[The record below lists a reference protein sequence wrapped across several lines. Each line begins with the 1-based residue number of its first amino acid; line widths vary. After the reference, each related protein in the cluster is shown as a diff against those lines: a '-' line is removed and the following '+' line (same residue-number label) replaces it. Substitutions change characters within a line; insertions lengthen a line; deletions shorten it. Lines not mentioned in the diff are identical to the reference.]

1 MFEMS
6 ISHWRKLALLFGI
19 ISGLAMAIL
28 ASLNDKPQA
37 NQKLPPSALVMVDDG
52 IILQADLVRALTA
65 VSAGR
70 RNLLTKDDEQAIL
83 QRLIDEELLLQRA
96 IKLGL
101 VEAEPELRNS
111 LVAALT
117 REVII
122 RSRSEAVDQQK
133 LEEFYE
139 TNKQLFTQKPRYFVK
154 AVFLENLKN
163 LTEFETALANGDS
176 IDTLVNNFTSTIP
189 IPEGLLPK
197 QKLVDY
203 LGPQALADI
212 DSMEIGT
219 WSKVPDD
226 QNVFWRIFLVDK
238 VTETTLPRDIIEQQ
252 VLTAFK
258 NQRDDQA
265 LRDYISNLRR
275 EAVITYQAESGK

>member
-1 MFEMS
+1 MS
-6 ISHWRKLALLFGI
+6 TSHWRKLALLFGI
-19 ISGLAMAIL
+19 VAGLAMAII
-28 ASLNDKPQA
+28 ASLNDKPQS

-70 RNLLTKDDEQAIL
+70 RNLLTEDDEQAIL

-122 RSRSEAVDQQK
+122 RSRSEVVDQQK
-133 LEEFYE
+133 LEAFYE
-139 TNKQLFTQKPRYFVK
+139 TNKQLFTQKSRYFVK
-154 AVFLENLKN
+154 AVFLENPKN
-163 LTEFETALANGDS
+163 AAEFETALANGDS
-176 IDTLVNNFTSTIP
+176 IDSLVSNFSSAIP

-197 QKLVDY
+197 QKIIDY
-203 LGPQALADI
+203 IGPQALADI

-219 WSKVPDD
+219 WSIAPDA

-238 VTETTLPRDIIEQQ
+238 ITETTLPRDIIEQQ

-275 EAVITYQAESGK
+275 EAVITYRSEPGK

>member
-70 RNLLTKDDEQAIL
+70 RNLLTEGDEQAIL

>member
-1 MFEMS
+1 MAEMS
-6 ISHWRKLALLFGI
+6 TSHWRKLALLFGI
-19 ISGLAMAIL
+19 VAGLAMAIL
-28 ASLNDKPQA
+28 ASLNDKPQS

-52 IILQADLVRALTA
+52 VILQADLVRALTA

-70 RNLLTKDDEQAIL
+70 RNLLTEGDEQAIL

-117 REVII
+117 REVIS
-122 RSRSEAVDQQK
+122 RSRSEDVDKQK
-133 LEEFYE
+133 LKEFYE

-154 AVFLENLKN
+154 AVFLANPKN
-163 LTEFETALANGDS
+163 AAEFEAALAHEDS
-176 IDTLVNNFTSTIP
+176 IDTLINNFAGNIP
-189 IPEGLLPK
+189 VPEGLLPK
-197 QKLVDY
+197 QKIIDY

-212 DSMEIGT
+212 DSMQIGT
-219 WSKVPDD
+219 WSKIPDG
-226 QNVFWRIFLVDK
+226 QNAFWRIFLVDK
-238 VTETTLPRDIIEQQ
+238 TTETIFARDIIEQQ

-275 EAVITYQAESGK
+275 EAVITYRTESGK